1 MQLLTQ
7 WFLHSSS
14 VPQPCWVLLPGLIH
28 CTRPIILH
36 VLMLKLSA
44 QHSVPGHLPSLCW
57 KMCLTVK
64 CQVHLP
70 TCAAFRWRL
79 LMFGRAHHVSIDFIC
94 QNGDAMS
101 GGHWEDTG
109 DSSVSQI
116 CALRSKLRNQ
126 ETGGWRTF
134 EDLLNVLFGE
144 DGATGVGGI
153 GDNQAGGPLVDQ
165 ALQVFE
171 VSLPRLLWLQI
182 NDVHCWFLR
191 LQIIHQNGFL
201 IYNSTEWTL
210 Q

>member
-14 VPQPCWVLLPGLIH
+14 VSQPCWVLLPGLIH

-44 QHSVPGHLPSLCW
+44 QHSVPGHLPPLCW

-79 LMFGRAHHVSIDFIC
+79 LMFGRAHHISIDFIC

-101 GGHWEDTG
+101 GGHWGDTG
-109 DSSVSQI
+109 DSSVSQSVCAEI
-116 CALRSKLRNQ
+116 IAAEGNRRVANLWGSSECALWWRRSHR
-126 ETGGWRTF
+126 GWR
-134 EDLLNVLFGE
+134 D
-144 DGATGVGGI
+144 
-153 GDNQAGGPLVDQ
+153 
-165 ALQVFE
+165 
-171 VSLPRLLWLQI
+171 W
-182 NDVHCWFLR
+182 
-191 LQIIHQNGFL
+191 
-201 IYNSTEWTL
+201 
-210 Q
+210 